1 MARVVLTTFGSLGDL
16 HPYVAVARELLA
28 RGDRPLLATHGF
40 YRERVEAAGIEFH
53 AVRPDLADFGDP
65 AVTMRRAIA
74 SPRATEFVVRRLV
87 LPHVRASYEDLLAA
101 CEGADALVGHVLTVA
116 APLVAEE
123 RGLPRIHSV
132 LQPLALFSAHD
143 PPVLST
149 APASRWA
156 LRLGPALWRA
166 LWALARAGSR
176 SWFRELDGLRA
187 ELGLPPA
194 PGHPVLGGFSPV
206 LNLALFS
213 PVLAP
218 PQPDWPPRTVT
229 TGFAFWDRDE
239 AGEGMPAALREF
251 LDAGP
256 APLVFTLGSS
266 AVWAAGT
273 FYREAVKAAG
283 LLGRRAVLLTG
294 PQAAAPAEWLA
305 RDVMAVPYA
314 PHSGLFARAAAIV
327 HQGGIGTTGQALRAG
342 RPMLIVPFSHDQPD
356 NAARCAR
363 LGVARVVQRHGVRAG
378 RLAGSLDALLGDP
391 AVRARA
397 EQIGVQVRG
406 ERGASA
412 AVDAIE
418 GALARG

>member
-28 RGDRPLLATHGF
+28 RGHRPLLATHGF

-74 SPRATEFVVRRLV
+74 SPRATEFVVRGLV
-87 LPHVRASYEDLLAA
+87 LPHARASHEDLLAA
-101 CEGADALVGHVLTVA
+101 CDGADALVGHVLTVA

-123 RGLPRIHSV
+123 RGLPRIHAV

-143 PPVLST
+143 PPVLSA
-149 APASRWA
+149 APVARWA
-156 LRLGPALWRA
+156 PRLGPALWRA
-166 LWALARAGSR
+166 LWALARTRKQAVVPRVRRDARGTR
-176 SWFRELDGLRA
+176 PAARA
-187 ELGLPPA
+187 RA
-194 PGHPVLGGFSPV
+194 PIFDGFSPL

-213 PVLAP
+213 PVLAA
-218 PQPDWPPRTVT
+218 PQPDWPPRTVA

-239 AGEGMPAALREF
+239 AGEGMPAALRDF
-251 LDAGP
+251 LDAGS
-256 APLVFTLGSS
+256 APIVFTLGSS

-283 LLGRRAVLLTG
+283 LVGRRAVLLTG
-294 PQAAAPAEWLA
+294 PEAAAGRLL

-342 RPMLIVPFSHDQPD
+342 RPMLIVPFGHDQPD

-363 LGVARVVQRHGVRAG
+363 LGVARVVQRRGLWAG

-391 AVRARA
+391 VLRERA
-397 EQIGVQVRG
+397 EQIGAQVRG
-406 ERGASA
+406 ERGAGA
-412 AVDAIE
+412 AAAAIE
-418 GALARG
+418 EALARG